1 MKARRASRSVRTR
14 IARDQRTRARRSEAG
29 FDPLQT
35 VIKTCPGYNLG
46 KAYKKV
52 TRLFEEEFRSSDLT
66 LPQFAVLVNTGLTES
81 ATASEIA
88 ERLGS
93 DLSTIS
99 RTMELLVRRGL
110 VEQSRAQDRRVR
122 VYRLTPSGRAAVDG
136 TLPKWRN
143 AKQRVLEDV
152 DPVAWK
158 TTLHTL
164 RQLAG

>member
-1 MKARRASRSVRTR
+1 MKARRVTRSERTR
-14 IARDQRTRARRSEAG
+14 IARHRNSSQQHAEG
-29 FDPLQT
+29 FATPLQT

-88 ERLGS
+88 DRLGS

-99 RTMELLVRRGL
+99 RTMELLVRREL
-110 VEQSRAQDRRVR
+110 VEQTRAEDRRVR
-122 VYRLTPSGRAAVDG
+122 VYRLSPSGREAVKG

-143 AKQRVLEDV
+143 AKQRVLKDV
-152 DPVAWK
+152 DAVAWK
-158 TTLHTL
+158 TTLQTL